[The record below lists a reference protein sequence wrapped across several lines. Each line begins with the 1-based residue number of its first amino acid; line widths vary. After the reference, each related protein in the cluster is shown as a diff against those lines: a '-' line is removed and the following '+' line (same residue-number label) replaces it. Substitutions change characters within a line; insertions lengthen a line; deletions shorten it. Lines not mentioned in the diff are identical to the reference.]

1 MDAAPAAMPP
11 KPNIAATIATTKKP
25 NDHLIIK
32 KFLYRFKLLFLIIQ
46 YKIYATY
53 HNNSFNAWKRNFRVH
68 LTTVRETP
76 VTVWHT
82 EAAVRRIQKAQV
94 IPPSLEIDQ
103 TQMPRCEERVVRAG
117 VIVDIGAK
125 GRRVLDCGH

>member
-82 EAAVRRIQKAQV
+82 FLSFLHISFDVFIHVLNNIITIALFNVMKNRQAYWLTCVAV
-94 IPPSLEIDQ
+94 
-103 TQMPRCEERVVRAG
+103 G
-117 VIVDIGAK
+117 
-125 GRRVLDCGH
+125 

>member
-82 EAAVRRIQKAQV
+82 FLSFLHISFDVFIH
-94 IPPSLEIDQ
+94 
-103 TQMPRCEERVVRAG
+103 
-117 VIVDIGAK
+117 
-125 GRRVLDCGH
+125 VLNNIITIALFNVMKNRQAYWLTCVPAE